1 MSQELGIT
9 CPEEH
14 EALEEKYRVL
24 QHKLRDR
31 LEKLNL
37 NLGEIAI
44 MHERAEMAE
53 QAREKNRF
61 AMTLLLDEFK
71 QVLQDFD
78 TCSEIDD
85 ERRNKLKAI
94 YERMLDI
101 QNDERK
107 ASEELINYEISN
119 SKNCVSHVAEDVA
132 ERVRVEESNNVEDSL
147 DYFDK
152 KEEEHTLRQAE
163 RNNEVQNINKE
174 LALQESLVSEL
185 IKNAT
190 QETAESRK
198 NIIEM
203 EQELK
208 RLHAEKEEH
217 LQAVHAHNVSSK
229 ENMTSNNHSSHCE
242 NDVRY
247 PYTDRVAVGEDC
259 VDFIYQFVKDS
270 NTSTKNCKNT
280 ASISNIRNNII
291 GIPSNFPSHEDF
303 LVETYNLDIS
313 ISPWQKQ
320 MPYTWVPEDQK
331 DYYFHH
337 IDLEFHEAVYP
348 IRISIY
354 EVYNFGHV
362 TKVWAQDSLDE
373 CRWFPLWV
381 GPPQFYEICHPIKRR
396 RSESRIFS
404 PPLRSCN
411 FKTKMLRLQ
420 FTSNSCTQLDAVM
433 LIGTSKLILP
443 KNPEDKSL
451 TNLLHRIRAQRH
463 SCSER
468 FCSSRCCEEFSRI
481 QDNFQDTESWP
492 SWHSSVL
499 FDPHNTTRDYENA
512 YLDILDLQKEF
523 PKYCIIY
530 KSGIATS
537 HKSKLAHKQV
547 SREED
552 MPSFKQG
559 YHPLIR
565 NHWNYVKFIE
575 DIKLSSGESKE
586 QEDSFFALPDE
597 TIRIILKYLDM
608 RSFCRM
614 SKVNKRLN
622 NLTQDPILFRSLNLR
637 NLKKEYSKDSYFC
650 YDKILFYFASKCK
663 DLQQLDL
670 TASCISELDFVNFL
684 QSCGH
689 CLTHLRLSHC
699 NFVDKL
705 SLLKISQICKNLK
718 VLDLSYCPLGRM
730 DQEVSSLENL
740 EFLVNLDVR
749 DSDIRPEPLCKI
761 LQKTRRMRELNLNF
775 FLRQG
780 DWLGWDKT
788 PFEALH
794 LDAITI
800 QLKNSCPDLEIID
813 LSSHMITSRGIHALA
828 ECKNLRKLTMME
840 MNYSNRDGTIHTID
854 KHSWRR
860 LFSFCQCLEE
870 VNLIDLHTDQSS
882 INECVYEGLT
892 LCKNLRQ
899 LYLWDIS
906 SFAILEQC
914 PKLQTIYV
922 IRKWPDD
929 DTRDRQAFI
938 AQAKEKYPHVSIL
951 EYQKGVYEEDVEWWG
966 W

>member
-217 LQAVHAHNVSSK
+217 LQAVHAHNVSS
-229 ENMTSNNHSSHCE
+229 N
-242 NDVRY
+242 
-247 PYTDRVAVGEDC
+247 
-259 VDFIYQFVKDS
+259 
-270 NTSTKNCKNT
+270 
-280 ASISNIRNNII
+280 
-291 GIPSNFPSHEDF
+291 
-303 LVETYNLDIS
+303 
-313 ISPWQKQ
+313 
-320 MPYTWVPEDQK
+320 
-331 DYYFHH
+331 
-337 IDLEFHEAVYP
+337 
-348 IRISIY
+348 
-354 EVYNFGHV
+354 
-362 TKVWAQDSLDE
+362 
-373 CRWFPLWV
+373 
-381 GPPQFYEICHPIKRR
+381 
-396 RSESRIFS
+396 
-404 PPLRSCN
+404 
-411 FKTKMLRLQ
+411 
-420 FTSNSCTQLDAVM
+420 
-433 LIGTSKLILP
+433 
-443 KNPEDKSL
+443 
-451 TNLLHRIRAQRH
+451 
-463 SCSER
+463 
-468 FCSSRCCEEFSRI
+468 
-481 QDNFQDTESWP
+481 
-492 SWHSSVL
+492 
-499 FDPHNTTRDYENA
+499 
-512 YLDILDLQKEF
+512 
-523 PKYCIIY
+523 
-530 KSGIATS
+530 GIATS

>member
-14 EALEEKYRVL
+14 EALEEKY
-24 QHKLRDR
+24 HKLRDR
-31 LEKLNL
+31 TEKLNL

-44 MHERAEMAE
+44 MHERVEMAE
-53 QAREKNRF
+53 QAREKIRF
-61 AMTLLLDEFK
+61 AMALLLDEFK

-85 ERRNKLKAI
+85 EKRNKLKAI

-107 ASEELINYEISN
+107 TSEELNHVISN
-119 SKNCVSHVAEDVA
+119 SN
-132 ERVRVEESNNVEDSL
+132 
-147 DYFDK
+147 
-152 KEEEHTLRQAE
+152 TLRQAE
-163 RNNEVQNINKE
+163 RNNGVQNINKE
-174 LALQESLVSEL
+174 LALEESVVSKL
-185 IKNAT
+185 IKSAT

-229 ENMTSNNHSSHCE
+229 ENMTSNYHSSHCE

-247 PYTDRVAVGEDC
+247 PYTDRVAVGEDY

-270 NTSTKNCKNT
+270 NIPTKNCKNT
-280 ASISNIRNNII
+280 ASISNIRKNII

-303 LVETYNLDIS
+303 LLETYNFDIS

-320 MPYTWVPEDQK
+320 VPYTFVPEDEK

-354 EVYNFGHV
+354 EVYNFGNV
-362 TKVWAQDSLDE
+362 TKIWAQDSEDE
-373 CRWFPLWV
+373 SRCPFVLWV
-381 GPPQFYEICHPIKRR
+381 GPPQFYERCYPIKRR

-420 FTSNSCTQLDAVM
+420 FISNSCTQLDAVM
-433 LIGTSKLILP
+433 LIGTSKLIFP
-443 KNPEDKSL
+443 KNPEDNKNI

-463 SCSER
+463 CCSER
-468 FCSSRCCEEFSRI
+468 LCSSRCCEQFSRI
-481 QDNFQDTESWP
+481 IDKFEDTESLP
-492 SWHSSVL
+492 AWHSSVL
-499 FDPHNTTRDYENA
+499 SDPNNTTRDYENA

-523 PKYCIIY
+523 PKYCFIY
-530 KSGIATS
+530 KSDIATS
-537 HKSKLAHKQV
+537 FHKSKLAHKQV

-552 MPSFKQG
+552 MPSSKQG
-559 YHPLIR
+559 YHPDHPLLR

-586 QEDSFFALPDE
+586 QLDSFSVLPDD
-597 TIRIILKYLDM
+597 IILIILKYLDM

-622 NLTQDPILFRSLNLR
+622 NLTQDPFLFKCLNLR
-637 NLKKEYSKDSYFC
+637 NLKKVYSKDSSFC
-650 YDKILFYFASKCK
+650 HDKILFYFASKCK
-663 DLQQLDL
+663 YLQQLDL
-670 TASCISELDFVNFL
+670 TNSCISAPDFINFL
-684 QSCGH
+684 QSCGD
-689 CLTHLRLSHC
+689 CLTHLRLSDC
-699 NFVDKL
+699 NFVDEL
-705 SLLKISQICKNLK
+705 SLLKISEICKKLK
-718 VLDLSYCPLGRM
+718 VLDLSYCTLEEM

-740 EFLVNLDVR
+740 EFLEKLDLEWTR
-749 DSDIRPEPLCKI
+749 IRTESLCKI
-761 LQKTRRMRELNLNF
+761 LQKTCRMRDLNLKTMC
-775 FLRQG
+775 G
-780 DWLGWDKT
+780 DS
-788 PFEALH
+788 LH

-800 QLKNSCPDLEIID
+800 QLRDSCPDLEIID
-813 LSSHMITSRGIHALA
+813 LTGNIITSQGIHALA
-828 ECKNLRKLTMME
+828 ECKNLRKLTMMN
-840 MNYSNRDGTIHTID
+840 MNKDSTID
-854 KHSWRR
+854 KHSLCK
-860 LFSFCQCLEE
+860 LFSSCQYLEE
-870 VNLIDLHTDQSS
+870 VNLIDSYM
-882 INECVYEGLT
+882 IFNCVEELT

-899 LYLWDIS
+899 IYLDYMS

-922 IRKWPDD
+922 RRKWSDD
-929 DTRDRQAFI
+929 DMRDSQAFV

-951 EYQKGVYEEDVEWWG
+951 EYQKGIYEDDKEWL
-966 W
+966 

>member
-1 MSQELGIT
+1 MFRHDYDSDETADRARKIKNKPIVNQDPKVTEINRLNNVVQELRLALIMSQELGIT

-217 LQAVHAHNVSSK
+217 LQA
-229 ENMTSNNHSSHCE
+229 
-242 NDVRY
+242 
-247 PYTDRVAVGEDC
+247 
-259 VDFIYQFVKDS
+259 DS

-530 KSGIATS
+530 KRVSTSDVKRQTEQHVTLGMSATQMVE
-537 HKSKLAHKQV
+537 L
-547 SREED
+547 
-552 MPSFKQG
+552 
-559 YHPLIR
+559 
-565 NHWNYVKFIE
+565 
-575 DIKLSSGESKE
+575 
-586 QEDSFFALPDE
+586 DE

>member
-44 MHERAEMAE
+44 MQERAEMAE
-53 QAREKNRF
+53 QAREKIRF
-61 AMTLLLDEFK
+61 AMALLLDEFK

-78 TCSEIDD
+78 TCSEIDN
-85 ERRNKLKAI
+85 EKRNKLEAI
-94 YERMLDI
+94 YQRMLNI

-107 ASEELINYEISN
+107 ASEELINHEISD

-132 ERVRVEESNNVEDSL
+132 ERVRAEESNNVEDSL

-174 LALQESLVSEL
+174 LALKESFVSEL
-185 IKNAT
+185 IKSAT

-203 EQELK
+203 EQESK

-229 ENMTSNNHSSHCE
+229 ENMTSNYHSSHCE

-247 PYTDRVAVGEDC
+247 PYTDRVAVGEDY

-270 NTSTKNCKNT
+270 NISTKDCKNA

-291 GIPSNFPSHEDF
+291 GTPSNFPSHEDF
-303 LVETYNLDIS
+303 LLETYNFDIS

-320 MPYTWVPEDQK
+320 VPYAAYAYVPKYLK
-331 DYYFHH
+331 DFYFDH

-354 EVYNFGHV
+354 EVYMKNNFGNV
-362 TKVWAQDSLDE
+362 IEVWAQDSEDE
-373 CRWFPLWV
+373 DRWILLWNQSLFKFHEVCRLT
-381 GPPQFYEICHPIKRR
+381 ERR
-396 RSESRIFS
+396 RWGSRIFS
-404 PPLRSCN
+404 PPLRSSN

-420 FTSNSCTQLDAVM
+420 FISNSCTQLDAVM
-433 LIGTSKLILP
+433 LIGTSKLIFP
-443 KNPEDKSL
+443 KNPEDESI
-451 TNLLHRIRAQRH
+451 TNLLHRIRKQRH
-463 SCSER
+463 SCSKR
-468 FCSSRCCEEFSRI
+468 FCSSHSKDCSRI
-481 QDNFQDTESWP
+481 QQE
-492 SWHSSVL
+492 L
-499 FDPHNTTRDYENA
+499 YYTTHDYENA
-512 YLDILDLQKEF
+512 YLDIIDLQMEF
-523 PKYCIIY
+523 SYYCIIC
-530 KSGIATS
+530 KSDIATS
-537 HKSKLAHKQV
+537 FHKLAHKQV
-547 SREED
+547 FREED
-552 MPSFKQG
+552 VSSSRQG
-559 YHPLIR
+559 YVNHPLLR

-597 TIRIILKYLDM
+597 IIRIILKYLDM

-614 SKVNKRLN
+614 SKVNKRFN
-622 NLTQDPILFRSLNLR
+622 NLTQDSSLFKCLNLR

-650 YDKILFYFASKCK
+650 YDKILSYFASKCT
-663 DLQQLDL
+663 DLRQLDL
-670 TASCISELDFVNFL
+670 TASCISEPDFVNFL

-689 CLTHLRLSHC
+689 CLTHLRLSSC
-699 NFVDKL
+699 EFVGKL
-705 SLLKISQICKNLK
+705 SLLKISEICKNLK
-718 VLDLSYCPLGRM
+718 VFDLSYCVALGKM
-730 DQEVSSLENL
+730 DQEFSSLENL
-740 EFLVNLDVR
+740 EFLENLDFGE
-749 DSDIRPEPLCKI
+749 SDVKRTESLCKI
-761 LQKTRRMRELNLNF
+761 LQKTRRMRDLNLSSCYWDNF
-775 FLRQG
+775 E
-780 DWLGWDKT
+780 
-788 PFEALH
+788 PLH
-794 LDAITI
+794 VDVITI

-813 LSSHMITSRGIHALA
+813 LSGNIITSRGIHALA
-828 ECKNLRKLTMME
+828 ECKNLRKLSMKNVNINE
-840 MNYSNRDGTIHTID
+840 DCTIV
-854 KHSWRR
+854 KHSLHK
-860 LFSFCQCLEE
+860 LFSSCQCLEE
-870 VNLIDLHTDQSS
+870 VNLMDLDYRDGSS
-882 INECVYEGLT
+882 INENVYEGLT

-899 LYLWDIS
+899 LYLWDTD

-922 IRKWPDD
+922 RKWWKFDD
-929 DTRDRQAFI
+929 HVHMRDDI

-951 EYQKGVYEEDVEWWG
+951 EYQKGTSDAVDEEWLEM
-966 W
+966 